1 LAYSL
6 NLAIPETVSSRIL
19 ILIAGMLFF
28 QPLIENLTKE
38 VEIHLLFFKNVIQQ
52 NGAKYQLEQQE
63 SNSED
68 LSAHLIIFS

>member
-1 LAYSL
+1 M
-6 NLAIPETVSSRIL
+6 T
-19 ILIAGMLFF
+19 FF

-52 NGAKYQLEQQE
+52 NRAKYQLEQQE

>member
-1 LAYSL
+1 MAYWL
-6 NLAIPETVSSRIL
+6 NLAIPENVSSRIL
-19 ILIAGMLFF
+19 IQIAGMTFF

-52 NGAKYQLEQQE
+52 NRAKYQLEQQE